1 MRNKRRTDEEW
12 LSFNRAERKAKSYAI
27 GRKNKNEWSSQ
38 TIRFYFRFQFPVL
51 YFFSFYC
58 ARVLVQIQ
66 SLTHLD
72 QIPVR
77 YLCVSAKQL

>member
-51 YFFSFYC
+51 YFFLF
-58 ARVLVQIQ
+58 L
-66 SLTHLD
+66 
-72 QIPVR
+72 
-77 YLCVSAKQL
+77 LCPRLSSDSISDPP

>member
-38 TIRFYFRFQFPVL
+38 TIRFYFRDYEEKSVNNNL
-51 YFFSFYC
+51 
-58 ARVLVQIQ
+58 L
-66 SLTHLD
+66 
-72 QIPVR
+72 
-77 YLCVSAKQL
+77 

>member
-38 TIRFYFRFQFPVL
+38 TIRFIFVFNFPS
-51 YFFSFYC
+51 YTFSLFIVP
-58 ARVLVQIQ
+58 A
-66 SLTHLD
+66 S
-72 QIPVR
+72 
-77 YLCVSAKQL
+77 